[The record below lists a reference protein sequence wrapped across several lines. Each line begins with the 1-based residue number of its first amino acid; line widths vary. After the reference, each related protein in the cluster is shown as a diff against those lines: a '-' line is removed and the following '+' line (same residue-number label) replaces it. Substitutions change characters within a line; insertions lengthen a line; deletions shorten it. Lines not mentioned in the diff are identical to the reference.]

1 MKDKMPLMCHRGSNT
16 MLKVAKDNIVEK
28 TSGET
33 LKTLLKKDQ
42 YLNTQ

>member
-1 MKDKMPLMCHRGSNT
+1 MKDKMPLMCHRGSDI
-16 MLKVAKDNIVEK
+16 MLKVAKHSIAKK

-33 LKTLLKKDQ
+33 LKTLLMKDQ

>member
-1 MKDKMPLMCHRGSNT
+1 MKVKMPLMCHRDSDT
-16 MLKVAKDNIVEK
+16 MLKVAEHSIADK
-28 TSGET
+28 TSRET